1 MNAFTKHF
9 YLICPILSSIY
20 LYISKICVV
29 VISIVIIIFI
39 SIAMPTS

>member
-20 LYISKICVV
+20 LYIGKTCVV
-29 VISIVIIIFI
+29 VISIVIIFI
-39 SIAMPTS
+39 IIAMPTS